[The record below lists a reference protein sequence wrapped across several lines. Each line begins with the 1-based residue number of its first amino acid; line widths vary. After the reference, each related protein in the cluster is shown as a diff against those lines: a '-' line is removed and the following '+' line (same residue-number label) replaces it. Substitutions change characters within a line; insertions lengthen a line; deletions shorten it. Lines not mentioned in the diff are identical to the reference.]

1 MSAGAGGAAILRA
14 EWTKARTLSGTFWL
28 LAGAIAATIP
38 LSIAVAAGQNCHAA
52 GCTTDPAKM
61 SLTGLYLGQ
70 TVVAVLGV
78 LAVGGEYATGMNI
91 VTFAAMPKRTRVL
104 GAKAAVL
111 AGLVLPA
118 AVVAVLGS
126 LLSGELMLPGRG
138 FTASHGFVS
147 LSLDSATMLRVAFG
161 SMLYLAL
168 IGLLSLG
175 IATAVRDAAVAIG
188 LVLALL
194 FVFPILV
201 AFIHNAPLQRHLE
214 QLAPMLAG
222 MAIQDTVNVASQPI
236 GPWPGL
242 GVLALWA
249 AGALLLGWLVLTRRD
264 A

>member
-1 MSAGAGGAAILRA
+1 
-14 EWTKARTLSGTFWL
+14 
-28 LAGAIAATIP
+28 
-38 LSIAVAAGQNCHAA
+38 
-52 GCTTDPAKM
+52 
-61 SLTGLYLGQ
+61 
-70 TVVAVLGV
+70 
-78 LAVGGEYATGMNI
+78 MNI
-91 VTFAAMPKRTRVL
+91 LTFAAMPRRGRVL

-111 AGLVLPA
+111 TAQVLPA
-118 AVVAVLGS
+118 ALLAVVGS
-126 LLSGELMLPGRG
+126 LAAGLQLLQSRG
-138 FTASHGFVS
+138 FTPSHGYQS

-188 LVLALL
+188 LVLALM

-214 QLAPMLAG
+214 QIAPMLAG
-222 MAIQDTVNVASQPI
+222 MAIQNTVNVASQPLS
-236 GPWPGL
+236 PWAGL

-249 AGALLLGWLVLTRRD
+249 AGALILGWVVLLRRD

>member
-1 MSAGAGGAAILRA
+1 MTAILRA

-28 LAGAIAATIP
+28 LAGAVVATIP
-38 LSIAVAAGQNCHAA
+38 LSVMVAAGQNCQP
-52 GCTTDPAKM
+52 GNCTADPAKM

-78 LAVGGEYATGMNI
+78 LAISGEYAAGMNI
-91 VTFAAMPKRTRVL
+91 LTFAAMPRRTRVL

-118 AVVAVLGS
+118 AIVAVLGS
-126 LLSGELMLPGRG
+126 LAFGAATLPGRG
-138 FTASHGFVS
+138 FTQGHGFVS
-147 LSLDSATMLRVAFG
+147 LSLASATMLRVAVG
-161 SMLYLAL
+161 SVLYLAL

-188 LVLALL
+188 LVLGLM

-201 AFIHNAPLQRHLE
+201 AFIHNPPLQRHLE
-214 QLAPMLAG
+214 QIAPMLAG
-222 MAIQDTVNVASQPI
+222 MSVQETVNVASQPL
-236 GPWPGL
+236 GPWAGL

-249 AGALLLGWLVLTRRD
+249 AGALLLGWFVLMRRD

>member
-1 MSAGAGGAAILRA
+1 MTAVTEILAA
-14 EWTKARTLSGTFWL
+14 EWTKARTLASTFWL
-28 LAGAIAATIP
+28 LAGAVAATIP
-38 LSIAVAAGQNCHAA
+38 LSVAVAAGQNCQPGNCAA
-52 GCTTDPAKM
+52 DPAKM

-78 LAVGGEYATGMNI
+78 LAVSGEYAVGMSI

-111 AGLVLPA
+111 AALVLPA
-118 AVVAVLGS
+118 AIVAVLGS
-126 LLSGELMLPGRG
+126 LAFGAAMLPGRG
-138 FTASHGFVS
+138 FTVGHGFVS
-147 LSLDSATMLRVAFG
+147 LSLASATMLRVAVG

-175 IATAVRDAAVAIG
+175 IATVVRDAAVAIG
-188 LVLALL
+188 VVLALL

-214 QLAPMLAG
+214 QIAPMLAG
-222 MAIQDTVNVASQPI
+222 MAVQETVHVASQPI
-236 GPWPGL
+236 GPWAGL

-249 AGALLLGWLVLTRRD
+249 AGALLLGWFALVRRD